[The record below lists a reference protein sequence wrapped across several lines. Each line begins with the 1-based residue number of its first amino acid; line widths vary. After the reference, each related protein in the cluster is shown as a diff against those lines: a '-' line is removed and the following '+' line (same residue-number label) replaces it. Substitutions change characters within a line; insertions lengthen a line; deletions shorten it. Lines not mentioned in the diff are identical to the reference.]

1 MPGDGDTR
9 LSVRGCELEHL
20 EESQGEAEWAGVR
33 GAVAVVQLASQAG
46 GAAAE
51 AGWPVRGWMGEEPP
65 GGIWGG
71 REQVGV
77 DGPTR
82 AGAAAAGAPSPG
94 TRHRIRREG
103 ERERKGKVWH
113 SAARPGWGLRRGRG
127 REWWPPRKRGAG
139 LWEEERQ
146 ASR

>member
-20 EESQGEAEWAGVR
+20 EESQGEAEWAGGR
-33 GAVAVVQLASQAG
+33 GAVAVAVVQLAGKAG

-65 GGIWGG
+65 GRIRGG

-77 DGPTR
+77 DLFPF
-82 AGAAAAGAPSPG
+82 
-94 TRHRIRREG
+94 
-103 ERERKGKVWH
+103 
-113 SAARPGWGLRRGRG
+113 
-127 REWWPPRKRGAG
+127 
-139 LWEEERQ
+139 
-146 ASR
+146 

>member
-1 MPGDGDTR
+1 VPGDGDTR

-65 GGIWGG
+65 GRIRGG

-77 DGPTR
+77 DLFPF
-82 AGAAAAGAPSPG
+82 
-94 TRHRIRREG
+94 
-103 ERERKGKVWH
+103 
-113 SAARPGWGLRRGRG
+113 
-127 REWWPPRKRGAG
+127 
-139 LWEEERQ
+139 
-146 ASR
+146 